1 MNDCDTELYVY
12 KMFYKALKAMR
23 IVYNFTFF
31 LHLLYIYSKGGGG
44 FVPFDT

>member
-1 MNDCDTELYVY
+1 MNDCDTELNVY
-12 KMFYKALKAMR
+12 KIFYKAMR